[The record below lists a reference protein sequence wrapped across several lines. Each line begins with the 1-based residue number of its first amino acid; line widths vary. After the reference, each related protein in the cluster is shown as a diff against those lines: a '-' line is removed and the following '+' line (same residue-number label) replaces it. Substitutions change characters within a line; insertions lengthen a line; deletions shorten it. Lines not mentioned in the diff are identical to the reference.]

1 METLRGAAAWQDEV
15 CGALVRTAYLGR
27 LLCFAPLMV
36 SLPQA
41 GAKRMACVVV
51 LTLLA
56 AGTSFMGLRD
66 RSLAEVIVRRP
77 IVASLDAA
85 LIAVVVAVHG
95 YGTAA
100 DFAVAVTCFVVGLLL
115 GPVWAAPAVATML
128 LPYAVVVYS
137 TWGLAGLASNDV
149 AVWAMPLV
157 ALVLTALGATFQ
169 VVFARAAESRMQ
181 LEAANAQKRAAQERA
196 ALARD
201 LHDSAAKTVQ
211 GIGLAAR
218 GLALQAEKNPASVS
232 AIAARIGEASA
243 QSSEEMRGVLRTL
256 RVGQSDEPF
265 AVQLRDACDG
275 DGPQEPRVV
284 IDVDADVAVPEA
296 IAPAVLLVA
305 REAVRNARDH
315 ASASTVTVRF
325 VYDAAVLRCSV
336 TDDGA
341 GFVEPVA
348 KTIRAAERRGHFGV
362 RGMRER
368 IEELGG
374 CLQVVSKPG
383 EGTTVA
389 WEVPSGEN
397 T

>member
-1 METLRGAAAWQDEV
+1 MRGAAAWQDEV
-15 CGALVRTAYLGR
+15 CGSLVRTAYLGR

-36 SLPQA
+36 SLPQV
-41 GAKRMACVVV
+41 GVRRMACVVV

-56 AGTSFMGLRD
+56 TGTSFMGLRD
-66 RSLAEVIVRRP
+66 QSLAEVIVQRP

-137 TWGLAGLASNDV
+137 TQGLAGLASSDG

-181 LEAANAQKRAAQERA
+181 LEAAYAEKRAAQERA
-196 ALARD
+196 ALARE

-218 GLALQAEKNPASVS
+218 GLALQAEQNPTAVS

-243 QSSEEMRGVLRTL
+243 QATEEMRGVLRTL

-265 AVQLRDACDG
+265 AVQLRNVCDEG
-275 DGPQEPRVV
+275 QTRGPRLEIEADPEVV
-284 IDVDADVAVPEA
+284 VPEVV
-296 IAPAVLLVA
+296 APAMLLVT

-315 ASASTVTVRF
+315 ASATTVMVRCEHTKDG
-325 VYDAAVLRCSV
+325 VRGMVV
-336 TDDGA
+336 DDGA
-341 GFVEPVA
+341 GFAGPVA
-348 KTIRAAERRGHFGV
+348 ETVRDAERRGHFGV
-362 RGMRER
+362 RGMHER
-368 IEELGG
+368 VEELGG
-374 CLQVVSKPG
+374 WLRVTSAPG
-383 EGTTVA
+383 EGTTVE
-389 WEVPSGEN
+389 WEVPCGG
-397 T
+397 TT